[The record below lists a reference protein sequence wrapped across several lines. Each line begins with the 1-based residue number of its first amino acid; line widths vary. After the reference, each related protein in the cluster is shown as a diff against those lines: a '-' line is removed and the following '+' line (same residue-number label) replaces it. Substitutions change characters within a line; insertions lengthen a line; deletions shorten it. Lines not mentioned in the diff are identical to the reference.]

1 MRFRLAVVFVA
12 SLYGWYAGGW
22 TGVYAVFIILAL
34 IGAVLPYRMKPEQVE
49 EIQDRQMLQI
59 DRAKRGSSVDP
70 TRPQA
75 WEEHP
80 LLLTHEIRRHK

>member
-1 MRFRLAVVFVA
+1 MKLRLAIVFTA

-22 TGVYAVFIILAL
+22 TGVYACFIILAL
-34 IGAVLPYRMKPEQVE
+34 IGCVFPYRVKPEQVE

-80 LLLTHEIRRHK
+80 LLLTHEIGRQK